1 MEIEIESKKN
11 NPLMNRTEVFFT
23 VTHKGEKTPN
33 REIIRSELADKLNAK
48 KENIIVN
55 SINSSF
61 GTQETTGYAK
71 VYSSLQKAKDLER
84 DHILKRNKIGATEKK
99 KEEKDEEKKEEKPI
113 EEKTEE
119 APSEPSKEEPEAK
132 PETPSEPEKPEE
144 PSAEPEATSEPP
156 AEESPKEDAPAEPEK
171 PAEEPPKEDKPDES
185 AGSEQTDEK
194 KKE

>member
-11 NPLMNRTEVFFT
+11 NPLLNRTEVCFI
-23 VTHKGEKTPN
+23 VKHEGEGTPN

-84 DHILKRNKIGATEKK
+84 DHMLKRNKIGATEKK

-119 APSEPSKEEPEAK
+119 VSSKPSKEEPETK
-132 PETPSEPEKPEE
+132 PET
-144 PSAEPEATSEPP
+144 
-156 AEESPKEDAPAEPEK
+156 PAEPEK
-171 PAEEPPKEDKPDES
+171 PAEEPPKEPPKEDKPDES

>member
-23 VTHKGEKTPN
+23 VKHKGEKTPN

-84 DHILKRNKIGATEKK
+84 DHILKRNKIGVTEKK

-119 APSEPSKEEPEAK
+119 TPSEPSKEEPEAK
-132 PETPSEPEKPEE
+132 PETPAEPEKPEE

-156 AEESPKEDAPAEPEK
+156 AEEPKVEEPKEETPVEPEK
-171 PAEEPPKEDKPDES
+171 PAEESADKKEKPDE
-185 AGSEQTDEK
+185 EK
-194 KKE
+194 KE

>member
-1 MEIEIESKKN
+1 MSIMEIEIESKKN

-23 VTHKGEKTPN
+23 VKHKGEKTPN
-33 REIIRSELADKLNAK
+33 REIIRSELADKLNTK

-84 DHILKRNKIGATEKK
+84 DYILKRNKIGVTEKK
-99 KEEKDEEKKEEKPI
+99 KEEKDGEKKEEKPI

-119 APSEPSKEEPEAK
+119 APSEPSKEEPETK
-132 PETPSEPEKPEE
+132 PETPSEEKQ
-144 PSAEPEATSEPP
+144 
-156 AEESPKEDAPAEPEK
+156 DEK
-171 PAEEPPKEDKPDES
+171 TGEPAEEPPKDDKPEEPTKGKKPDES
-185 AGSEQTDEK
+185 ADSEQTDEK

>member
-23 VTHKGEKTPN
+23 VKHKGEKTPN
-33 REIIRSELADKLNAK
+33 REIIRSELADKLNTK

-84 DHILKRNKIGATEKK
+84 DHILKRNKIGVTEKK
-99 KEEKDEEKKEEKPI
+99 KEEKDEEKKEEKS
-113 EEKTEE
+113 
-119 APSEPSKEEPEAK
+119 AEAK
-132 PETPSEPEKPEE
+132 K
-144 PSAEPEATSEPP
+144 P
-156 AEESPKEDAPAEPEK
+156 AEETPKEDAPAEPEK
-171 PAEEPPKEDKPDES
+171 PEEHSAEPEAASEPPAEEPPKEEAPAEEKPEESADKKEKPD
-185 AGSEQTDEK
+185 
-194 KKE
+194 KENKE